1 MAIHL
6 YPHPCLLLEAEELI
20 YTYVNQLP
28 LSEVARD
35 GPYCI
40 PPAEMERMMQNL
52 CTSVDPKDETVEFYF
67 QQYALP
73 MCAHDAHTCLA
84 RILIF
89 TFADRACTSIPVSIQ
104 RLRQAWSA
112 EEMANHR
119 LIFDQLSPFSL
130 ARTSWDQP
138 GALPFANGLGRLP
151 IPPGLKERLLD
162 TFSDY
167 LSHVDTLTQLLLPV
181 MEALE
186 PCLSPWVA
194 RAQPFLRRWEN
205 RLREK
210 SLAEFAKDVLHFE
223 PHCPINGVEAALMY
237 FAPSWF
243 NTDFDE
249 DNGILKLYIGTGE
262 PWDASPDNFA
272 PWEYRALRLLGS
284 PPRIRM
290 LRALGKQPMSSREI
304 AKALDMHLGTV
315 ARDISS
321 MQEERLLNIELDG
334 THRRYSVNYDAL
346 RTIAQHIWDMCPSE
360 TPSDE

>member
-6 YPHPCLLLEAEELI
+6 YSHPCLLLEAEELI
-20 YTYVNQLP
+20 YTYVNQIP
-28 LSEVARD
+28 LLDVARD

-40 PPAEMERMMQNL
+40 PPSEMERMMQDI
-52 CTSVDPKDETVEFYF
+52 CTSIDPQNITVEFYF
-67 QQYALP
+67 HQYDLP

-84 RILIF
+84 RILVF
-89 TFADRACTSIPVSIQ
+89 TFADRACTTIPASIQ
-104 RLRQAWSA
+104 CLRQAWSA
-112 EEMANHR
+112 EEMANRR

-130 ARTSWDQP
+130 SHTPWNQP
-138 GALPFANGLGRLP
+138 GALPFANGLGRLAMP
-151 IPPGLKERLLD
+151 QGLKEGLLD

-167 LSHVDTLTQLLLPV
+167 ASHIDALGQLLLPV

-186 PCLSPWVA
+186 QRLSPWVT

-205 RLREK
+205 RIREK
-210 SLAEFAKDVLHFE
+210 SLEEFAKDVLHFE
-223 PHCPINGVEAALMY
+223 PHCPITGVEAALMY
-237 FAPSWF
+237 FAPSWVT
-243 NTDFDE
+243 TDFDE

-262 PWDASPDNFA
+262 PWDTSPDAFA

-284 PPRIRM
+284 PSRVRM

-321 MQEERLLNIELDG
+321 MQEERLLNIKQDG

-346 RTIAQHIWDMCPSE
+346 KTIAQHIWDMCPDE
-360 TPSDE
+360 APSDL

>member
-40 PPAEMERMMQNL
+40 PPAEMERMMQDL

-84 RILIF
+84 RILVF

-151 IPPGLKERLLD
+151 IPPGLKEGLLD

-167 LSHVDTLTQLLLPV
+167 LSHIDTLTQLLLPV

-194 RAQPFLRRWEN
+194 RAQ
-205 RLREK
+205 
-210 SLAEFAKDVLHFE
+210 
-223 PHCPINGVEAALMY
+223 PINGVEAALMY